1 MELISGIT
9 SKTSLL
15 ALNASIE
22 AARAGEAGKGFTV
35 VATEIS
41 GMATQTKT
49 ATVHITD
56 LIGNLSV
63 AINEVVTV
71 VREMI
76 AAIDDE
82 KQSTEH
88 TAENFSQIRNNTL
101 EIRENVEKLST
112 NINELKAA
120 NERIVDSI
128 ETISAISEE
137 ASAHAN
143 ETMAA
148 QEENSNVLG
157 KITSRMQKLIE
168 ISKQRS

>member
-1 MELISGIT
+1 M
-9 SKTSLL
+9 
-15 ALNASIE
+15 
-22 AARAGEAGKGFTV
+22 
-35 VATEIS
+35 
-41 GMATQTKT
+41 
-49 ATVHITD
+49 
-56 LIGNLSV
+56 
-63 AINEVVTV
+63 
-71 VREMI
+71 
-76 AAIDDE
+76 
-82 KQSTEH
+82 
-88 TAENFSQIRNNTL
+88 
-101 EIRENVEKLST
+101 EKLST
-112 NINELKAA
+112 NISELKAA